1 MHPEIQGRL
10 TRDSAEFRRSPLG
23 GNARFENFKERFLI
37 VHAMLRAHRE
47 APDEKKE
54 HVAGLILTSKD
65 LKGAEKAL
73 INSETS
79 QGLAAVTYIIVASAV
94 KSAAS
99 AAFPSMAPES
109 GSWSYHNVRM
119 EAHRMSEGDFMAK
132 LLTLTVDEPVLAVP
146 AAQIEEHIIQ
156 KLGERVHVLAS
167 SWAHFVAKV
176 ELDAFMQHQRL
187 EATALDNKDRLASR
201 AELLKD
207 LRKDVAQDTPS

>member
-1 MHPEIQGRL
+1 M
-10 TRDSAEFRRSPLG
+10 RRK
-23 GNARFENFKERFLI
+23 N
-37 VHAMLRAHRE
+37 
-47 APDEKKE
+47 
-54 HVAGLILTSKD
+54 TSQ
-65 LKGAEKAL
+65 AL
-73 INSETS
+73 IDTETS
-79 QGLAAVTYIIVASAV
+79 QGFAAVTYIRVASALQ
-94 KSAAS
+94 SAAS
-99 AAFPSMAPES
+99 AAFSTTAP

-156 KLGERVHVLAS
+156 KLRERVHALAS